1 MSRMTPPI
9 ELSDEDYQTLLGW
22 TRSGTTEHRMAFRAR
37 IILAA
42 FRGQVGRDIART
54 LDTREATVSK
64 WRRRFHKS
72 GLAGLTDQPRS
83 GKPARYTEATVRSIL
98 SCLDEAPPPG
108 YANWTGP
115 LIAQKLGIGVDYVWQ
130 VLRKQGISLSR
141 RHSWCLS
148 TDPDFAA
155 KAASIVGLYLEPPE
169 NALVLCVDEKPAIQ
183 ALDRTQ
189 GWFKLPNGKAITG
202 YNHEYKRNGTT
213 TLFAALD
220 VATGLVRAGH
230 FKRRKRR
237 QFLTFMN
244 GIVAAWPDREI
255 HVILDNL
262 RTHKPKVERWLPRHP
277 NVHFHYTPTHA
288 SWMNQIEIWFSIL
301 WKGALRGGAFKSI
314 RALRQAMD
322 RFIEAYN
329 ENAHPFQWKATRVK
343 QRTLEDKFSNLN
355 K

>member
-1 MSRMTPPI
+1 MSRMAPTI
-9 ELSDEDYQTLLGW
+9 ELSDEDHQTLLSW
-22 TRSGTTEHRMAFRAR
+22 TRSGTVEHRLAFRAR

-42 FRGQVGRDIART
+42 WGGQVSRDIART
-54 LDTREATVSK
+54 LGTREATVCK
-64 WRRRFHKS
+64 WRRRFHAQ
-72 GLAGLTDQPRS
+72 GLAGLADQPRS
-83 GKPARYTEATVRSIL
+83 GKPARYTEATVRDIL
-98 SCLDEAPPPG
+98 ACLDEAPPSG

-148 TDPDFAA
+148 KDPDFAA
-155 KAASIVGLYLEPPE
+155 KAANIVGLYLEPPE

-183 ALDRTQ
+183 ALDRLQ
-189 GWFKLPNGKAITG
+189 GWIKLPEGKAITG

-237 QFLTFMN
+237 QFLAFMN
-244 GIVAAWPDREI
+244 QIVAAYEGREI

-262 RTHKPKVERWLPRHP
+262 RTHKPKADRWLPRHP

-288 SWMNQIEIWFSIL
+288 SWLNQIEIWFSIL
-301 WKGALRGGAFKSI
+301 WKGALRGGSFKSI
-314 RALRQAMD
+314 RDLRKAID

-329 ENAHPFQWKATRVK
+329 DNAHPFQWKATRVE
-343 QRTLEDKFSNLN
+343 QRNLEHKYSNLN

>member
-98 SCLDEAPPPG
+98 SCLDEAPPTG

-183 ALDRTQ
+183 ALDRNPGLDQDCPTARRLPATTMSTSATEPPRCSPPWTWPP
-189 GWFKLPNGKAITG
+189 GWSGPDTSS
-202 YNHEYKRNGTT
+202 
-213 TLFAALD
+213 AARD
-220 VATGLVRAGH
+220 G
-230 FKRRKRR
+230 
-237 QFLTFMN
+237 N
-244 GIVAAWPDREI
+244 
-255 HVILDNL
+255 
-262 RTHKPKVERWLPRHP
+262 
-277 NVHFHYTPTHA
+277 
-288 SWMNQIEIWFSIL
+288 S
-301 WKGALRGGAFKSI
+301 
-314 RALRQAMD
+314 
-322 RFIEAYN
+322 
-329 ENAHPFQWKATRVK
+329 
-343 QRTLEDKFSNLN
+343 
-355 K
+355 

>member
-72 GLAGLTDQPRS
+72 GVAGLTDQPRS

-148 TDPDFAA
+148 TDPDFARQGR
-155 KAASIVGLYLEPPE
+155 KHRGPVSGAARECVGAVRGREACDTGPSTEPRDGSNCPTARRLPATTMSTSATEPPR
-169 NALVLCVDEKPAIQ
+169 CV
-183 ALDRTQ
+183 
-189 GWFKLPNGKAITG
+189 
-202 YNHEYKRNGTT
+202 
-213 TLFAALD
+213 AALD

-301 WKGALRGGAFKSI
+301 WKGALRGGAFQIDTGLATGDGPLHRSLQ
-314 RALRQAMD
+314 RERPSLPVEGDQGQT
-322 RFIEAYN
+322 
-329 ENAHPFQWKATRVK
+329 ENP
-343 QRTLEDKFSNLN
+343 
-355 K
+355 